1 MKTEKIKIVVLFLL
15 VFGLQTLHA
24 QEAVNAAGGDAS
36 GSGGIV
42 AYSVGQ
48 IVYTTIVGTNGSVA
62 QGVQQPYEI
71 SVEPGN
77 EDNPITLELTVY
89 PNPTNNFLTLNTG
102 NSDFSNLSFQLC
114 EINGKLIN
122 SRKIISSN
130 ESISME
136 NLPSAMYFLKVANNS
151 IEVKTFKIIKN

>member
-1 MKTEKIKIVVLFLL
+1 MKIKKIKIVVLFLL
-15 VFGLQTLHA
+15 VFGLQTLQA

-36 GSGGIV
+36 GSGGIF

-77 EDNPITLELTVY
+77 EDNPITLELTIY

-102 NSDFSNLSFQLC
+102 NSDFSTLSFQLC

-122 SRKIISSN
+122 SRKITSSN
-130 ESISME
+130 ETIGME
-136 NLPSAMYFLKVANNS
+136 NLPSAMYFLKVANNN